1 MRPLHRARRLCRLA
15 LHPAACVAVGNI
27 DRAAAGAG
35 GMRCDYEFR
44 SYVVTPEERLVRLE
58 TQMADQREDMKTLIK
73 KVEDLTAAANKGR
86 GAIAVFVTGGAIFGA
101 IVSWIAKTIGAA

>member
-1 MRPLHRARRLCRLA
+1 
-15 LHPAACVAVGNI
+15 
-27 DRAAAGAG
+27 
-35 GMRCDYEFR
+35 
-44 SYVVTPEERLVRLE
+44 VTPEERLVRLE